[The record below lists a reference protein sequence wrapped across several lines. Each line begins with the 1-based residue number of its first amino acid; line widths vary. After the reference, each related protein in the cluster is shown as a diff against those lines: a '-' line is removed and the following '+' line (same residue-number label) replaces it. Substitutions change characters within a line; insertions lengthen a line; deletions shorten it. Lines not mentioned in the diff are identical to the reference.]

1 MKIDR
6 ITFSVERVINT
17 GNYESVRVKA
27 ELSGSTDDYK
37 SDLKTLKK
45 EVYKQIDTESE
56 RVLKQYAN
64 NED

>member
-17 GNYESVRVKA
+17 GNYESVRVRA

-45 EVYKQIDTESE
+45 EVYKQIDMESE
-56 RVLKQYAN
+56 RVLEQYAN

>member
-27 ELSGSTDDYK
+27 ELSSSTDDYK

-45 EVYKQIDTESE
+45 EVYKQIDMESE
-56 RVLKQYAN
+56 RVLEQYAN